1 MTYVMVGALVGL
13 VTLLLTNLL
22 SVHPRSEEIKRLQ
35 AEKDALKID
44 LSRSLMFCQLLKSM
58 NELDDETLDKRRRK
72 SISCVS
78 KMRHSI
84 KRSRSS
90 WIIRRKR
97 SNGTH

>member
-1 MTYVMVGALVGL
+1 MVGAIVGL

-58 NELDDETLDKRRRK
+58 NELDDETLDKKEEEINKLRQQNDALHQEIQEQLDNQTEGSDGK
-72 SISCVS
+72 A
-78 KMRHSI
+78 
-84 KRSRSS
+84 
-90 WIIRRKR
+90 
-97 SNGTH
+97 

>member
-1 MTYVMVGALVGL
+1 MVGALIGL

-35 AEKDALKID
+35 AEKEALKID
-44 LSRSLMFCQLLKSM
+44 LSRSLMFCQ
-58 NELDDETLDKRRRK
+58 RR

-97 SNGTH
+97 NNGTH

>member
-1 MTYVMVGALVGL
+1 MTYIMVGALVGI
-13 VTLLLTNLL
+13 VTVVLMNLL
-22 SVHPRSEEIKRLQ
+22 SVYPRSEEIKRLQ

-58 NELDDETLDKRRRK
+58 NELDNETLAKK
-72 SISCVS
+72 EEESISCVS
-78 KMRHSI
+78 KMRPSI

-90 WIIRRKR
+90 WIIRRER

>member
-58 NELDDETLDKRRRK
+58 NELDDETLDKKEEEINKLRQQNEALHQE
-72 SISCVS
+72 IQEQLY
-78 KMRHSI
+78 
-84 KRSRSS
+84 
-90 WIIRRKR
+90 
-97 SNGTH
+97 NQTEEE